1 MRRGTRRPVTSRDQG
16 TRPIDR
22 SPTIVGSAEDPG
34 PGAGD
39 DDLLARLRAG
49 DADAW
54 AALWQR
60 YYPRMTAFALKHLG
74 SLEDAEDVASEAL
87 VRTLARFSIVAP
99 PRSLSAYLVTVTR
112 NLSHDTV
119 RRRVREEQVADRV
132 VTENRLAAG
141 GRPGVHRDEPEAFL
155 DTRSGVVRA
164 LATIPARQ
172 RLVLVLL
179 ALEDRTVAE
188 AAEALGLTTNATS
201 QLAYRARRSMIDALA
216 RRPVA
221 GPHRDT

>member
-1 MRRGTRRPVTSRDQG
+1 M
-16 TRPIDR
+16 
-22 SPTIVGSAEDPG
+22 GSTEDPG

-112 NLSHDTV
+112 NLAHDTV

-141 GRPGVHRDEPEAFL
+141 GRPGVHRDEPEGTDDA
-155 DTRSGVVRA
+155 G
-164 LATIPARQ
+164 
-172 RLVLVLL
+172 LVEAAGHRVELVAGERRNLKL
-179 ALEDRTVAE
+179 TEPDDRIVAE
-188 AAEALGLTTNATS
+188 ALLAAVDPDTTRTPDS
-201 QLAYRARRSMIDALA
+201 
-216 RRPVA
+216 
-221 GPHRDT
+221 